1 MSQKT
6 DKCELCGF
14 GGKLTIHHLIPQNVS
29 RHKNKYLKREESNF
43 LYVCEEC
50 HSQIHALFTNHELKE
65 LYNTKDKLLSEPKF
79 RKYVEWRMKHLDFK
93 GSSKMSNRRKR

>member
-14 GGKLTIHHLIPQNVS
+14 DGKLTIHHLIPQ
-29 RHKNKYLKREESNF
+29 
-43 LYVCEEC
+43 
-50 HSQIHALFTNHELKE
+50 FTNHELKE